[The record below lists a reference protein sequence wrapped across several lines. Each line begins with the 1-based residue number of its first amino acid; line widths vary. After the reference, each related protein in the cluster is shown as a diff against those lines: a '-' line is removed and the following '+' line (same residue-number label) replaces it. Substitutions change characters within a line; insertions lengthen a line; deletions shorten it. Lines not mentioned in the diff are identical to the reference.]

1 MNGPQ
6 KGQRP
11 DGTGRQVKLPNKR
24 APILP
29 HRPAPAQV
37 QRLRLTAR
45 SLELT
50 PVFVG
55 DSPLDAE
62 LFDTRG
68 LLVERWVW

>member
-1 MNGPQ
+1 MSEPQ
-6 KGQRP
+6 KGRRP
-11 DGTGRQVKLPNKR
+11 DGTGRQVNLPNKR

-45 SLELT
+45 CLDLV

-62 LFDTRG
+62 LFDARG
-68 LLVERWVW
+68 QLMERWAW